1 MKETSLDELQLKIM
15 KVLWSNGKSS
25 VQEIRDELAKEK
37 PLAIN
42 TIGTVL
48 KRLEEKGFVS
58 HFKESRKFIFSARV
72 SEQSAQLNALS
83 RLKERFFSGRNIDI
97 VNHLIDAKELSQE
110 EIEEIKKR
118 LENFNPDS

>member
-15 KVLWSNGKSS
+15 KVLWSKGKSS

-37 PLAIN
+37 SLAIN

-58 HFKESRKFIFSARV
+58 HFKDSRKFIFSALI
-72 SEQSAQLNALS
+72 SEKNAQLNALS
-83 RLKERFFSGRNIDI
+83 RLKERFFSGRNIEI
-97 VNHLIDAKELSQE
+97 VNHLIDARQLSKE
-110 EIEEIKKR
+110 EIEEIKTR
-118 LENFNPDS
+118 LENFNSDS